1 MLADVL
7 KTKQSHHK
15 WKNRVLRDEDMEIE
29 EESINNE
36 DKLLHKVIPLET
48 HVVTDDGA
56 LLRQVF
62 WSGTTFKEVII
73 T

>member
-15 WKNRVLRDEDMEIE
+15 RKNRVLRDEDMEIG
-29 EESINNE
+29 EESTNNE

-48 HVVTDDGA
+48 HVVTDGGA

>member
-1 MLADVL
+1 
-7 KTKQSHHK
+7 
-15 WKNRVLRDEDMEIE
+15 MEIE
-29 EESINNE
+29 ADSTNNE

>member
-1 MLADVL
+1 
-7 KTKQSHHK
+7 
-15 WKNRVLRDEDMEIE
+15 MEIE

-48 HVVTDDGA
+48 HVVTDGEA
-56 LLRQVF
+56 LLSQVF